1 MTLHTKEIWLHWR
14 QDFWRLFRFGI
25 TGTLCSLIHYGVYCL
40 FLLFT
45 NTTIAYTAGY
55 CVGLICNYAL
65 TTYFTFKGKP
75 TKNNAAGLVGSHV
88 INYLLEI
95 GLLQFFLWLGA
106 SKWLSPILVMVIVV
120 PINFFLLRFVFVKNN
135 HKKLKG

>member
-1 MTLHTKEIWLHWR
+1 MATLAKRLLATLP
-14 QDFWRLFRFGI
+14 FWYNG
-25 TGTLCSLIHYGVYCL
+25 HYMFAYPLWIYCL

-55 CVGLICNYAL
+55 GVGLLCNYGL

-75 TKNNAAGLVGSHV
+75 SKNNVAGFVGSH
-88 INYLLEI
+88 ILNYLLEI
-95 GLLQFFLWLGA
+95 GLLHLFLWLGI

-120 PINFFLLRFVFVKNN
+120 PINFVLLRLVFVKG
-135 HKKLKG
+135 KKGDGC

>member
-1 MTLHTKEIWLHWR
+1 MAIRIKELWQR
-14 QDFWRLFRFGI
+14 CRKDFWRLFRFGI
-25 TGTLCSLIHYGVYCL
+25 TGTICSLIHYAIYCL

-55 CVGLICNYAL
+55 GVGLLCNYGL

-75 TKNNAAGLVGSHV
+75 SKNNVAGFVGSH
-88 INYLLEI
+88 ILNYLLEI
-95 GLLQFFLWLGA
+95 GLLHIFLWLGA

-120 PINFFLLRFVFVKNN
+120 PINFVLLRLVFVKG
-135 HKKLKG
+135 KKGDGC